1 MTRTSELE
9 RRYRRLLAWYPAEH
23 RRSNGEEMLGVL
35 LASARDGQRRPFLS
49 DALDLVLG
57 GLRIR
62 FRPLLAGQFGPRFT
76 DALAVYSIATPVIW
90 TIIQVAIST
99 VYIYNLVAHGTATS
113 AVPGMVVPI
122 SVEVIFLILTFC
134 PLALAWRG
142 RRAAAVT
149 VALIPAAFTTTMAVM
164 PTMTTGFGAADSLLT
179 VLLLVALTVSP
190 GPRHGAQ
197 VMNRWTWAV
206 VCAAGLAASL
216 PLYAI
221 TSRWMLAGLRVPMF
235 AGIAVAA
242 AAGFMITLPRA
253 VATRLLVLM
262 AAPVY
267 LAGVAMASAY
277 GSSSWVSISYQLV
290 YLPTLALVVLTGAIG
305 WIGTRRRLRPT
316 V

>member
-1 MTRTSELE
+1 MTRMSELE
-9 RRYRRLLAWYPAEH
+9 RRYRRLLAWFPAEH

-49 DALDLVLG
+49 DAIDLALG

-62 FRPLLAGQFGPRFT
+62 FRTLLDGQFGPRFT
-76 DALAVYSIATPVIW
+76 DALAVYSIATPVMW
-90 TIIQVAIST
+90 TIIQLAIT
-99 VYIYNLVAHGTATS
+99 PVYTYNLVAHGIATS
-113 AVPGMVVPI
+113 AVPGMVAPI
-122 SVEVIFLILTFC
+122 SAEVIFLILTIS

-149 VALIPAAFTTTMAVM
+149 VALIPAALTTTMSLI
-164 PTMTTGFGAADSLLT
+164 PTMTTGFGVADSLVT
-179 VLLLVALTVSP
+179 VLLVVALTASP
-190 GPRHGAQ
+190 GPRHGAH

-206 VCAAGLAASL
+206 VCAAGLAASV

-262 AAPVY
+262 AAPVF
-267 LAGVAMASAY
+267 LAGVAMATAY
-277 GSSSWVSISYQLV
+277 GRISWVSISYQLV
-290 YLPTLALVVLTGAIG
+290 YLPTLALVVLTGAIR
-305 WIGTRRRLRPT
+305 WIGTRRGLTPT

>member
-1 MTRTSELE
+1 MTHTSELE

-49 DALDLVLG
+49 DALDLALG

-62 FRPLLAGQFGPRFT
+62 FRPLLAGQFGTRFT
-76 DALAVYSIATPVIW
+76 DALAVYSIATPVMW
-90 TIIQVAIST
+90 AIIQLAISP
-99 VYIYNLVAHGTATS
+99 VYFYNLVAHGTATS
-113 AVPGMVVPI
+113 TVPGMVVPI
-122 SVEVIFLILTFC
+122 SVEVIFLILTLC

-164 PTMTTGFGAADSLLT
+164 PTMTTSFGVADSLLT

-190 GPRHGAQ
+190 GPRRGAQ
-197 VMNRWTWAV
+197 VMNRWTWVV

-235 AGIAVAA
+235 AGIAVAV

-262 AAPVY
+262 AAPIY
-267 LAGVAMASAY
+267 LAGVAMATAY

-305 WIGTRRRLRPT
+305 WIGTRRGLRPT